1 MEHTIMHTSTSTSI
15 HIRHV
20 GRLKQLAVYG
30 VVLGSACF
38 LFGWYD
44 AIPSCA
50 SGRVRESIQ
59 STVRH
64 ALRANDRNAVP
75 ALPTV
80 LKAREIG
87 HATARRER
95 GCVAT
100 VRAGE
105 ELLSYAYIV
114 SPRDSRKVKFE
125 VTQAHHLLVAA
136 RFGNLDRDGDFA
148 HKAAPIGRDNLER
161 ALHAAL
167 DTPNLFTTRSSI
179 SQVEPLGA
187 CRAMGGEGRYACRVM
202 LQLGS
207 PAQDGARTSFGIIQA
222 EFTFERGAGQP
233 EWRAAGDTYGRYLRA
248 VLVARKTP
256 RPMETAP
263 AMKARAR

>member
-1 MEHTIMHTSTSTSI
+1 MGHTIMHKSTSTSI

-20 GRLKQLAVYG
+20 GRLKKLAVYG
-30 VVLGSACF
+30 AVLGTAYF
-38 LFGWYD
+38 LFSWYN

-59 STVRH
+59 STVWH
-64 ALRANDRNAVP
+64 ALRADDRNVVP
-75 ALPTV
+75 ALPRV
-80 LKAREIG
+80 LKAQEIG

-95 GCVAT
+95 GCIAT

-114 SPRDSRKVKFE
+114 SPRDSRKVTFQ

-148 HKAAPIGRDNLER
+148 HKAEPIGRENLER
-161 ALHAAL
+161 ALHSAL
-167 DTPNLFTTRSSI
+167 DTPNLFTTRSLI

-187 CRAMGGEGRYACRVM
+187 CRPMGGEGRYACKVM

-207 PAQDGARTSFGIIQA
+207 PAQDGARTSFGIVQA
-222 EFTFERGAGQP
+222 EFTFERAAGQP
-233 EWRAAGDTYGRYLRA
+233 EWRAAGDTYSRYLRA
-248 VLVARKTP
+248 VLEARKAP
-256 RPMETAP
+256 RPVETAP
-263 AMKARAR
+263 AI